1 MDIRGKKY
9 CYTTNRTSVIKNKI
23 LTRFDISPDH
33 IKTLH
38 KNRFPTNK
46 VWTQLFHE
54 WQDIKDIPSQWL
66 NYRKLVLKLI
76 KFIP

>member
-23 LTRFDISPDH
+23 LTRLDLSPDH
-33 IKTLH
+33 IETLH

-46 VWTQLFHE
+46 V
-54 WQDIKDIPSQWL
+54 
-66 NYRKLVLKLI
+66 
-76 KFIP
+76 